1 IHEKAFYVMGLLNL
15 FSRSPA
21 QLLPLPRGSFTVDR
35 DGRVLASTLPNS
47 YPAGFAQ
54 DIAAEVLAA
63 FRSAKAVRLP
73 LSEIMIRYSS
83 LKLTARELRGG
94 AIIFLA
100 PQTLS
105 NKTK

>member
-1 IHEKAFYVMGLLNL
+1 MGLLSL
-15 FSRSPA
+15 FAKPA
-21 QLLPLPRGSFTVDR
+21 ADLLPLPRGSFTVDSE
-35 DGRVLASTLPNS
+35 GRVLASTLPHS

-54 DIAAEVLAA
+54 DIAMQVLEV
-63 FRSAKAVRLP
+63 FRSAKAARLP
-73 LSEIMIRYSS
+73 LSEVMVRYSS

-94 AIIFLA
+94 AIIFLN